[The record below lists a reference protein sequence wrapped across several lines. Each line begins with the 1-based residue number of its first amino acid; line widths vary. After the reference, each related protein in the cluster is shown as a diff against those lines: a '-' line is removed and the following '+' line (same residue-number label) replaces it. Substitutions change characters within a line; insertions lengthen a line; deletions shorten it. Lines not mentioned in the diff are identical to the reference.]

1 MDLGQLRGPSWETG
15 TPLNCP
21 NQTAIV
27 ALGGL
32 EVCDGGHR
40 SFVMKKGRRPGLSEG
55 LDMLSLQAPAA
66 VVNQYPPVK
75 KQNRI

>member
-1 MDLGQLRGPSWETG
+1 LVDGHTLH
-15 TPLNCP
+15 CP
-21 NQTAIV
+21 NQMAIV

-40 SFVMKKGRRPGLSEG
+40 LVVMKKGRRPGLSEG
-55 LDMLSLQAPAA
+55 LDMPSLQAPAA

-75 KQNRI
+75 KRNRI